1 MNVRLHLS
9 VTVIIVA
16 LTIGGPWRAL
26 VEAQGL
32 NVVRPPAPPPAGT
45 CQSPGNAVI
54 AENCRTGNPREEWD
68 VYGAGDPNIQGFATD
83 VSVNAGDT
91 IGFKIK
97 SHSPRYRIDIYR
109 MGWYGGLGAR
119 RVETIAPSVSLPQA
133 QPECRVH
140 PATRLVD
147 CGNWRVSASW
157 LVPANA
163 VSGVYAARLVREDDE
178 PTSWRSEEVDQAP
191 IEKPAAVPHAYG
203 AQGFGRL
210 QDALKEKRASHIV
223 FVVRNDAAR
232 SDLLVQL
239 SDATWSAFN
248 RYGGASLYGTSPG
261 LQGALGAAGGGA
273 LGGAAPLDLP
283 SRAYL
288 VSANRPLANR
298 LNAIQDQFF
307 NAEYPLVRWLERN
320 GFDVTYFAGVDTDRR
335 GARLRNHRVFMTAGH
350 DAYWTGPQ
358 RQHIEAAR
366 DAGVHLAFLSSSTG
380 LWRARWEPS
389 NDGASTPHRTLA
401 AYKETHAD
409 GKIDSAKDDW
419 TGTWRDSRVFN
430 PLGPKPENA
439 VVGTLHTVGG
449 FRNDP
454 LAVSADHARLRF
466 WRNTSVAALTGQ
478 RTAVLGKGILGH
490 ELDEDLDNGVRPAG
504 LVRLSATTIDNVAYL
519 QDLGTIYD
527 SGTAT
532 HHLTLYRAPSGSLV
546 FSAGTAQYSW
556 GLDNLHTHWTTGG
569 SRVRPEIAGPSKDLQ
584 QATVNLLADMGV
596 QPKSLQSDLVAAQ
609 ASTDRSGPVASI
621 SAPGPATHAA
631 GAFVV
636 RGTAREVDGGVV
648 AAVEVSFDRGQSWH
662 PAEGTANWVYRWAI
676 SSAERASHGAQGG
689 TDSLEVVSRAIDD
702 SGNIGPASAPVRVPL
717 TPPLT
722 AAVAASRGGVR

>member
-1 MNVRLHLS
+1 MNARLLLP
-9 VTVIIVA
+9 VTVIVVVLA
-16 LTIGGPWRAL
+16 GGGPWGAAL
-26 VEAQGL
+26 DGQGL
-32 NVVRPPAPPPAGT
+32 SVVRPPAPPPAGT
-45 CQSPGNAVI
+45 CQSPGNAVV

-83 VSVNAGDT
+83 ASVNAGDT
-91 IGFKIK
+91 IAFKIK
-97 SHSPRYRIDIYR
+97 SHAPRYRVDIYR

-119 RVETIAPSVSLPQA
+119 KVETISPSVPLPQA

-140 PATRLVD
+140 AATRLVD

-157 LVPANA
+157 PVPPSA
-163 VSGVYAARLVREDDE
+163 VSGVYVARLVREDDE

-191 IEKPAAVPHAYG
+191 LEKPAALPHAYG
-203 AQGFGRL
+203 ALGLGRL

-223 FVVRNDAAR
+223 FVVRNDRAR
-232 SDLLVQL
+232 SELLVQL

-273 LGGAAPLDLP
+273 LGGAAPVDLP

-335 GARLRNHRVFMTAGH
+335 GAQLRNHRVFMTAGH

-389 NDGASTPHRTLA
+389 NDGSPTPHRTLA

-430 PLGPKPENA
+430 PLGAKPENA

-454 LAVSADHARLRF
+454 LVASADHAGLRF
-466 WRNTSVAALTGQ
+466 WRHTAVAALTGQ
-478 RTAVLGKGILGH
+478 RAAVLGKGILGH
-490 ELDEDLDNGVRPAG
+490 EWDQDLDNGVRPAG
-504 LVRLSATTIDNVAYL
+504 LIRLSATTVDNVAYL
-519 QDLGTIYD
+519 QDLGTTYD

-546 FSAGTAQYSW
+546 FSAGSAQYSW

-584 QATVNLLADMGV
+584 QATVNLLADMGA
-596 QPKSLQSDLVAAQ
+596 QPTSLQGDLVAAQ
-609 ASTDRSGPVASI
+609 ASTDRSGPLASI
-621 SAPGPATHAA
+621 TAPASDAL
-631 GAFVV
+631 GAREIVV
-636 RGTAREVDGGVV
+636 RGTARDVDGGVV
-648 AAVEVSFDRGQSWH
+648 AAVEVSFDRGESWH
-662 PAEGTANWVYRWAI
+662 PAEGATTWSYRWARPCTD
-676 SSAERASHGAQGG
+676 RAGHGAAAGMVG
-689 TDSLEVVSRAIDD
+689 LEIVSRAIDD
-702 SGNIGPASAPVRVPL
+702 SGNVGPLSAPVRL
-717 TPPLT
+717 SCAAPLT
-722 AAVAASRGGVR
+722 AAAVAVRGGVR